1 MINANG
7 ILDDEV
13 IFILVFVI
21 VLAVVFLIVFSW
33 SRFSRCK
40 TFSHE
45 ALSTLQ
51 EKKRR
56 DLCLP
61 KDVINHEAA
70 VKIFLLYIN
79 NVC

>member
-21 VLAVVFLIVFSW
+21 VLAVVFLIVFSRV
-33 SRFSRCK
+33 SLCK

-51 EKKRR
+51 EKK
-56 DLCLP
+56 DGTYVYQKTL
-61 KDVINHEAA
+61 
-70 VKIFLLYIN
+70 
-79 NVC
+79 

>member
-21 VLAVVFLIVFSW
+21 VLAVVFLIVFSR

-45 ALSTLQ
+45 AKHCK
-51 EKKRR
+51 KKRR